1 MYILYFVA
9 DFLPGRFGLLP
20 GDSAWAW
27 SSDQSR
33 DLSSA
38 GTVGCSSANGENAA
52 GPRFRPPEP
61 PVVSSQVA
69 ALLPELRAINAI
81 SGLND

>member
-9 DFLPGRFGLLP
+9 DFLPGMFGLLP

-27 SSDQSR
+27 SSYQSR

-52 GPRFRPPEP
+52 GTQIQTSR
-61 PVVSSQVA
+61 A
-69 ALLPELRAINAI
+69 AGRVLAGRRSCVPSMPSL
-81 SGLND
+81 G